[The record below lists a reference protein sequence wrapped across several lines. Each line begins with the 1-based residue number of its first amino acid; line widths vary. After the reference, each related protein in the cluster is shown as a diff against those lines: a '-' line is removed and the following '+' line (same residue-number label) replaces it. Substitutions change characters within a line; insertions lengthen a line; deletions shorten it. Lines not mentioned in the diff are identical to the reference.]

1 MILLATAATT
11 TTQAA
16 PGAAS
21 VLTNAL
27 QQGASAIGALPNDV
41 SQWPLLLQLSEAFP
55 FADIVFGGGMLIL
68 VVLVHAFGM
77 RLISNRFAARE
88 QWMNGRLSRWRID
101 LLMGGAIALLLWL
114 HISENILWTAVL
126 VWTGLIPD
134 WRSAGFFVGN
144 TYTTIGY
151 GTFLLPPKWEMLAP
165 IIAIS
170 GLFTFGWSGSVLVN
184 FVQRARKLEEGLAN
198 PGGKPQG

>member
-1 MILLATAATT
+1 MSLLIAAATT
-11 TTQAA
+11 TQVA
-16 PGAAS
+16 PGAPS

-68 VVLVHAFGM
+68 VVLMHAAGL
-77 RLISNRFAARE
+77 RLIGNRFTKRE
-88 QWMNGRLSRWRID
+88 QWANGRLSRWRID

-184 FVQRARKLEEGLAN
+184 FVQRARKLEDGITPVVKP
-198 PGGKPQG
+198 PG

>member
-1 MILLATAATT
+1 
-11 TTQAA
+11 
-16 PGAAS
+16 
-21 VLTNAL
+21 LTNAL

-68 VVLVHAFGM
+68 VVLMHAAGL
-77 RLISNRFAARE
+77 RLIGNRFTKRE
-88 QWMNGRLSRWRID
+88 QWAIGRLSRWRVD

-184 FVQRARKLEEGLAN
+184 FVQRARKLEEGIA
-198 PGGKPQG
+198 PGVKPGS

>member
-1 MILLATAATT
+1 MNLLIAAATT
-11 TTQAA
+11 ATQTP
-16 PGAAS
+16 PGAPS
-21 VLTNAL
+21 KLTNAL

-68 VVLVHAFGM
+68 VVLVHAAGLRFIG
-77 RLISNRFAARE
+77 NRFTKRE
-88 QWMNGRLSRWRID
+88 QWASGRLSRWRVD
-101 LLMGGAIALLLWL
+101 LLMGSAIALLLSL
-114 HISENILWTAVL
+114 HISETFLWTAVL
-126 VWTGLIPD
+126 VWTGLLPD

-184 FVQRARKLEEGLAN
+184 FVQRARKLEEGTTPSVK
-198 PGGKPQG
+198 PGS

>member
-1 MILLATAATT
+1 MSLWIAAATT
-11 TTQAA
+11 ATQAA
-16 PGAAS
+16 PGAPS
-21 VLTNAL
+21 TLTNAL

-55 FADIVFGGGMLIL
+55 FADIAFGGGMLIL
-68 VVLVHAFGM
+68 VVLMHAAGL
-77 RLISNRFAARE
+77 RLIGASFTRRE
-88 QWMNGRLSRWRID
+88 QGTVGRLSRWRVD
-101 LLMGGAIALLLWL
+101 LLMGVAIALLLTL
-114 HISENILWTAVL
+114 HLSENIFWTAVL

-184 FVQRARKLEEGLAN
+184 FVQRARKLEEGITPVVK
-198 PGGKPQG
+198 PGS